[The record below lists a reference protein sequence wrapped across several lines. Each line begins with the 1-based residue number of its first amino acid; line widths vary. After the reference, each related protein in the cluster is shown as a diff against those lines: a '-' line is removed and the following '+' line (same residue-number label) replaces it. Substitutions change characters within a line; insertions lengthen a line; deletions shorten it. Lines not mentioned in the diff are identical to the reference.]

1 MSKDF
6 LNKSDTESNQWIS
19 TNLCHSMKISS
30 RPCALFTSSDLNIF
44 DISSNLKLI
53 ECNIDCVKTCWL
65 VGRTLSFKGVH
76 CSTKNLLNIFTFVFI
91 SVTNVLFIKEMKLMG
106 IFCYYKKISLRK
118 KCPYSQLFWSAF
130 FRILTEYG
138 KIRSI
143 SPYFVRMPENTN
155 QNNSEYGHFLRSV

>member
-1 MSKDF
+1 
-6 LNKSDTESNQWIS
+6 
-19 TNLCHSMKISS
+19 
-30 RPCALFTSSDLNIF
+30 
-44 DISSNLKLI
+44 
-53 ECNIDCVKTCWL
+53 
-65 VGRTLSFKGVH
+65 
-76 CSTKNLLNIFTFVFI
+76 
-91 SVTNVLFIKEMKLMG
+91 MG